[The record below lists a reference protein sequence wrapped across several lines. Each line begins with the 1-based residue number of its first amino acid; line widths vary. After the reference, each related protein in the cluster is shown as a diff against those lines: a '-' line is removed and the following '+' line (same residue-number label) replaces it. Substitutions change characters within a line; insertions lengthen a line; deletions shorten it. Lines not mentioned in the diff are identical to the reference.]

1 MLQRFDDWYTF
12 FGSSANNAQ
21 RCADLVL
28 RATEA
33 SAGML
38 AGQDFAA
45 LAAALLHLQPKTIF
59 DIGTHS
65 GATADFMLSLLPQS
79 RVISLEYFPEDDM
92 DAGFSG
98 RPARLGFEQIG
109 IKVRAENRKRFT
121 QVIADTNLIVARD
134 FVARHG
140 AMDLIFIAGEPS
152 TAALAQNTALAQK
165 VLAPGGAIAWHG
177 ANPKRKYAAMRDYLE
192 NSLGLNA
199 LATADTFIGGVALW
213 SPAIEAQLLAKAA

>member
-1 MLQRFDDWYTF
+1 MLQRFEDWFTF
-12 FGSSANNAQ
+12 FGSSAKNTQ
-21 RCADLVL
+21 RSADLVQ
-28 RATEA
+28 RATA
-33 SAGML
+33 LSAGML
-38 AGQDFAA
+38 ASQDYTA
-45 LAAALLHLQPKTIF
+45 LAAALLHLRPKTIF

-65 GATADFMLSLLPQS
+65 GATAEFMLSLLPQS

-98 RPARLGFEQIG
+98 RPARLAFEQIG
-109 IKVRAENRKRFT
+109 AKISDKNRPRFT
-121 QVIADTNLIVARD
+121 QVIGETNLIVARD

-140 AMDLIFIAGEPS
+140 AMDFVFVAGEPT
-152 TAALAQNTALAQK
+152 TAALAQNTVLAQK
-165 VLAPGGAIAWHG
+165 VLTPSGAIAWHG

-199 LATADTFIGGVALW
+199 MATADTFIGGVALW

>member
-1 MLQRFDDWYTF
+1 MLQRFDNWLKF
-12 FGSSANNAQ
+12 FGSSANDTQ
-21 RCADLVL
+21 RSAALVQ

-38 AGQDFAA
+38 AGQDYAA
-45 LAAALLHLQPKTIF
+45 LAAALLHLRPKYIF

-79 RVISLEYFPEDDM
+79 RVTSLEYFPEDDM

-98 RPARLGFEQIG
+98 RPARLAFEQIG
-109 IKVRAENRKRFT
+109 AKVIAENRPRFT

-140 AMDLIFIAGEPS
+140 AMDFIFIAGEPT

-165 VLAPGGAIAWHG
+165 VLAKGGAIAWHG

-213 SPAIEAQLLAKAA
+213 SPAIEARLLAKAA

>member
-1 MLQRFDDWYTF
+1 MLQRFGDWFTF
-12 FGSSANNAQ
+12 FGSSANDIQSSA
-21 RCADLVL
+21 ALVQQAAEL
-28 RATEA
+28 

-38 AGQDFAA
+38 AGQDYAA
-45 LAAALLHLQPKTIF
+45 LAAALLHLRPKTIF

-79 RVISLEYFPEDDM
+79 RVISLEYFPEDDL

-98 RPARLGFEQIG
+98 RPARLAFEQIG
-109 IKVRAENRKRFT
+109 AKVSFENRPRFT
-121 QVIADTNLIVARD
+121 QVIGEVNLIVARD

-140 AMDLIFIAGEPS
+140 AMDFVFIAGEPT

-165 VLAPGGAIAWHG
+165 VLTPSGAIAWHG

-192 NSLGLNA
+192 NSLGLKA
-199 LATADTFIGGVALW
+199 MATADTFIGGVALW
-213 SPAIEAQLLAKAA
+213 SPALEAQLLAKAA

>member
-1 MLQRFDDWYTF
+1 MLQRFDNWFTF
-12 FGSSANNAQ
+12 FGISANNTQ
-21 RCADLVL
+21 RSADLVQ
-28 RATEA
+28 RATEL

-38 AGQDFAA
+38 AGQDYAA

-98 RPARLGFEQIG
+98 RPARLALEQIG
-109 IKVRAENRKRFT
+109 AKISDKNRPRFT
-121 QVIADTNLIVARD
+121 QVIGETNLIVARD
-134 FVARHG
+134 FMARHG
-140 AMDLIFIAGEPS
+140 AMDFVFVAGEPT

-165 VLAPGGAIAWHG
+165 VLTPSGAIAWHG

-199 LATADTFIGGVALW
+199 MATADTFIGGVALW
-213 SPAIEAQLLAKAA
+213 SPALEAQLLAKAA